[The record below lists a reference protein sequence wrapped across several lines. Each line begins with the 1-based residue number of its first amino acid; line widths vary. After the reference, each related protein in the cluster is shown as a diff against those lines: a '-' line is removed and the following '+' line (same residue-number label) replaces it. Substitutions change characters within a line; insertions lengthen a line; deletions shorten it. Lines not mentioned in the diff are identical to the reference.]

1 MKQTICALLLAWATT
16 VTTAA
21 PAQTVTQLPI
31 NELFPCEVVL
41 HELIAEL
48 RGQRAQAKRTLAGPD
63 NTSEASRSPSGAA
76 TVQTWDQAIT
86 LATRKIGRCP

>member
-1 MKQTICALLLAWATT
+1 MKQTICAILLAWATT
-16 VTTAA
+16 VTTATR
-21 PAQTVTQLPI
+21 AQTVTQLPI
-31 NELFPCEVVL
+31 NELFPCEVAL

-48 RGQRAQAKRTLAGPD
+48 KGQRAQAKRILAGPG
-63 NTSEASRSPSGAA
+63 NTNDASRPPSDDA